1 MSDDAQSLLEQGDLE
16 RAVSDYLGSHA
27 DFFERHPGLLE
38 QLRVPHEAGES
49 VSLVER
55 QLGLLRRQ
63 VGHLRAQ
70 LQRLIDVARENEALH
85 ERLHR
90 LTLALIDA
98 GSFETVVDTLRRQ
111 LSDAFQ
117 ADAVALKV
125 VAGEQLQRPADPAD
139 IDGARLL
146 RDLLATGEPRC
157 GALSDAE
164 LAYVFD
170 GDACGSR
177 SVALIPILGRDL
189 AGALAIGSRDAE
201 RFHAG
206 NATDFLTRLGEV
218 VTKTVQ
224 AVCATPRPAERP
236 TGVAR

>member
-1 MSDDAQSLLEQGDLE
+1 MSDVVAPSADRSDVE

-27 DFFERHPGLLE
+27 DFFERHPELLA
-38 QLRVPHEAGES
+38 QLRLPHEAGDS

-63 VGHLRAQ
+63 ADQLRAQ

-98 GSFETVVDTLRRQ
+98 RSFETVVDTLRRQ
-111 LSDAFQ
+111 LSEGFQ

-125 VAGEQLQRPADPAD
+125 VAGERLQRPADPAD
-139 IDGARLL
+139 ADGARLL

-170 GDACGSR
+170 GETCGSR
-177 SVALIPILGRDL
+177 SVALIPVLGGDV
-189 AGALAIGSRDAE
+189 AGALAIGSRDAG
-201 RFHAG
+201 RFHPG
-206 NATDFLTRLGEV
+206 KATDFLTRLGEV

-224 AVCATPRPAERP
+224 VVCADRREPAP
-236 TGVAR
+236 PPGATQ

>member
-1 MSDDAQSLLEQGDLE
+1 MSDEANLLPDPDDLE
-16 RAVSDYLGSHA
+16 RAVSAYLESHA
-27 DFFERHPGLLE
+27 DFFERHPELLT
-38 QLRVPHEAGES
+38 QLRIPHQAGES
-49 VSLVER
+49 ISLVER

-63 VGHLRAQ
+63 ADQLRTQ
-70 LQRLIDVARENEALH
+70 LQRLIDVARENETLH

-98 GSFETVVDTLRRQ
+98 GSFETVVETLRRE
-111 LSDAFQ
+111 LSEGFQ

-139 IDGARLL
+139 AQGARLL
-146 RDLLATGEPRC
+146 RELLATGEPRC
-157 GALSDAE
+157 GGLSDAE

-170 GDACGSR
+170 GEPRGSR
-177 SVALIPILGRDL
+177 SVALIPVLGRDV

-206 NATDFLTRLGEV
+206 KATDFLTRLGEV

-224 AVCATPRPAERP
+224 AVCAVPRPAAP
-236 TGVAR
+236 ASGATP